1 MINIITALD
10 NPVLNNKLKEE
21 KNIQILCKDIQYQDG
36 VLEILEKH
44 KKIDFLIISELLI
57 GKYKIEELIYKIKE
71 KNKFLKIIIILENK
85 KEELENFLYAKGI
98 YKIFY
103 NNEIEIKK
111 IINIIKNDTENNI
124 ENNSAKNELEKL
136 KKILLENNIEI
147 NLENKNPIKIN
158 NRKYLLKI
166 IDKKIKENNLLQKI
180 NNSKIN
186 KKNNNII
193 NKKCQ
198 IISVLGTG
206 GVGKSITTISLAKT
220 IIKENKKILIID
232 FDIFNNSLHTI
243 LGVNKYPEKIKQ
255 KIKKNNLIKSKIQIE
270 NLKIKINKNLDLIS
284 GINLLFDSKYKIS
297 SEKIKFILK
306 ELQENYD
313 YIIIDNTSECF
324 FDYTKNIIFNS
335 DYSIFIIEP
344 NILEIKK
351 AKRLLYIYTEK
362 WKIKKDKI
370 KILINKYNK
379 NSIDENIIKNIFPKH
394 KILGK
399 INYSEIYNILL
410 ENKFNENIFNK
421 DLIKGYK
428 KINNFIIKN

>member
-10 NPVLNNKLKEE
+10 NPVLNNKLEE
-21 KNIQILCKDIQYQDG
+21 VKSVQTLCKDIQYQDG

-44 KKIDFLIISELLI
+44 KEVDFLIISELLT

-85 KEELENFLYAKGI
+85 KEELENFLYAKGV

-103 NNEIEIKK
+103 NNEIEIKN
-111 IINIIKNDTENNI
+111 IINIIKKDKEKNI
-124 ENNSAKNELEKL
+124 ENNSAKDELEKL

-158 NRKYLLKI
+158 NKKYLLNI
-166 IDKKIKENNLLQKI
+166 VDKKIKKNNLLQKI
-180 NNSKIN
+180 NNSKNNKNLIN
-186 KKNNNII
+186 E
-193 NKKCQ
+193 KCK
-198 IISVLGTG
+198 IISILGTG

-220 IIKENKKILIID
+220 LIKENKKILIID

-297 SEKIKFILK
+297 FEKIKFILK
-306 ELQENYD
+306 ELQENYE

-335 DYSIFIIEP
+335 DYSIFILEP
-344 NILEIKK
+344 NVLEIKK
-351 AKRLLYIYTEK
+351 AKRLLYIYEEK

-379 NSIDENIIKNIFPKH
+379 NSIDENIIKSLFSKY

-410 ENKFNENIFNK
+410 ENKFNEKIFNK
-421 DLIKGYK
+421 DLIEEYK
-428 KINNFIIKN
+428 KVNIK